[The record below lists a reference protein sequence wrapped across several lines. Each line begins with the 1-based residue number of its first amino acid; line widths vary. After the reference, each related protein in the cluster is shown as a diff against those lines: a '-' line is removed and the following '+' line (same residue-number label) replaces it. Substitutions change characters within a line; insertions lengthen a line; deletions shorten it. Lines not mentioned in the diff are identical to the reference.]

1 MEPARIGYGVVGLGL
16 VGLLSG
22 ACGPRGASEPTP
34 ASAAAPERAPSDPA
48 GAEGAAGDV
57 GEDAL
62 AQADAEPVPEDKI
75 PERPPVALPSPVDA
89 GSCPDKGAGDP
100 ALGIMTSPV
109 RAVAGE
115 RLRVVAAT
123 LEDERPLAMRIEAEG
138 AAVDASVTHRPGVP
152 AAVIGDL
159 VPEGTE
165 ALRVIVGRDGVGLGC
180 ATIRVSRSSSST
192 PRPVAGDVW
201 PISRRWSS
209 AEEALFSAWVRELF
223 HAERGEELAYR
234 ALHEVTSQ
242 EERNLL
248 HDALGWGEDADP
260 KTATGLKL
268 RPDCAD
274 TPYFLRAYFAW
285 KRGLPFAFRKC
296 SRGRPGKAPRCGAEI
311 STSDA
316 ERGSGKQPGELG
328 GVQHFFRK
336 TLAWGVHTGNGRV
349 AHGDSDA
356 DLYATRLD
364 RRGLRPGTVY
374 ADPYGH
380 ILVLAELV
388 DPEGALPG
396 ILYAVDGQ
404 PDGSITRKRFWEG
417 NFLWNQDPDLG
428 GSGFKSFRP
437 VVEREVEGRRTQV
450 QLSDAEIAEAPG
462 YGDVSDEQAVIDGV
476 AFYDRMEALITPG
489 RRDPQVA
496 QEEAITALYEAAKVR
511 VTSVD
516 NGVAHF
522 TNGGGTISMPEGFH
536 IFETTGPWES
546 FSTPA
551 RDLRLLVAID
561 VVNGF
566 ADKVRRQPEV
576 FGVKPGPGQEAR
588 MQAVIDRLEA
598 AKAEQVG
605 DPRYRFS
612 YTRSD
617 GQPQELGLGELLA
630 RAEALEVAYNPN
642 DCPELRWGATPGSA
656 EAATCKRRAPAD
668 QRAKMER
675 YRVWFHERR
684 RPARGAM
691 EP

>member
-1 MEPARIGYGVVGLGL
+1 MERERVGVVVVGLGL
-16 VGLLSG
+16 VGLLAG
-22 ACGPRGASEPTP
+22 ACGPRGATEP
-34 ASAAAPERAPSDPA
+34 ASASAPVAEPVRGAPVADGEGEAGGEGALAKAEPAAPE
-48 GAEGAAGDV
+48 
-57 GEDAL
+57 DA
-62 AQADAEPVPEDKI
+62 I
-75 PERPPVALPSPVDA
+75 PERPPVVLPSPADA

-100 ALGIMTSPV
+100 ALGIMTSPIK
-109 RAVAGE
+109 AVAGQ

-123 LEDERPLAMRIEAEG
+123 LEDERPLAMRIEVG
-138 AAVDASVTHRPGVP
+138 DAPVSATLTHRPGVP
-152 AAVIGDL
+152 AAVIGEL
-159 VPEGTE
+159 VPEGVDS
-165 ALRVIVGRDGVGLGC
+165 LRVIVGRDGVGLAC
-180 ATIRVSRSSSST
+180 ATVRVSRSTSPS

-201 PISRRWSS
+201 PISRRWGP

-234 ALHEVTSQ
+234 ALHEVTAQ
-242 EERNLL
+242 ADRNLL

-274 TPYFLRAYFAW
+274 TPYFFRAYFAW

-296 SRGRPGKAPRCGAEI
+296 SRGSPGKAPRCGPEI

-316 ERGSGKQPGELG
+316 ERGSGKQAGELG

-349 AHGDSDA
+349 AHGDSDS
-356 DLYATRLD
+356 DLYTTRLD
-364 RRGLRPGTVY
+364 RRSLRPGTVY

-388 DPEGALPG
+388 DPEGAKPG

-437 VVEREVEGRRTQV
+437 VVEREVEGRRVQV
-450 QLSDAEIAEAPG
+450 QLTDAEIAKEPG
-462 YGDVSDEQAVIDGV
+462 YGDVSDEQSRIDGV

-489 RRDPQVA
+489 RRDPLIA

-516 NGVAHF
+516 NGVRHF
-522 TNGGGTISMPEGFH
+522 ANGGGTIAMPEGFH
-536 IFETTGPWES
+536 IFETTGAWES

-576 FGVKPGPGQEAR
+576 FGVSPGPEQDAR
-588 MQAVIDRLEA
+588 MEAVIGRIEA
-598 AKAEQVG
+598 AKAAQVE

-642 DCPELRWGATPGSA
+642 DCPELRWGAKPGSA
-656 EAATCKRRAPAD
+656 EAATCQRRAPAD
-668 QRAKMER
+668 QRAKMDR